1 MRSSPHVD
9 HELIQKIA
17 TELQAQLVPF
27 SVPQPENEYTRVEVV
42 KPRTQTAQQ
51 IIPIEELKKL
61 KELLDAGV
69 ITQEDFDA
77 KKKQLLGL

>member
-1 MRSSPHVD
+1 M
-9 HELIQKIA
+9 
-17 TELQAQLVPF
+17 PF